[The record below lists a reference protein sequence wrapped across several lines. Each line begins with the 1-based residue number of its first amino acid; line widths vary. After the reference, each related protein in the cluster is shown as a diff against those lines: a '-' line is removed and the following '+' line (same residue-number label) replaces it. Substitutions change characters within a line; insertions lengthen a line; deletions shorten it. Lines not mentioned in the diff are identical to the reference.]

1 MRIDINAGKIS
12 ETEGHNIMILT
23 LSHELTHYAENFAH
37 KEYADLQEF
46 VFDALSKNTS
56 KDIKELIAEE
66 MEHQRRQN
74 REHGTNIEVT
84 ESRVKSELVARGCE
98 LVLTD
103 AETIRELVERNRG
116 FFGKIKAKIIE
127 FIDSIINA
135 CKEILGKDGN
145 IKNDVISKE
154 AMQMKEFAEKL
165 RTLWNEAVSAAV
177 EMSRKLSSKTEPK
190 NTISTKQSRGE
201 NVKADSKDISN
212 YKEINIEDV
221 FEKLSDG
228 QKNEIEV
235 INKISEAT
243 GVKVKYF
250 ESKAGENGKLEMAN
264 GFFDRKKNEIW
275 IDINAGR
282 NIKDIGR
289 TTMVKTM
296 SHELTHFIAKWSEEQ
311 YGSLEKYVLN
321 LLEEKTGKAQKE
333 LIKDKMKQLNVKEDV
348 AREEIIAD
356 ACEMMLKDSK
366 AIEQLAKENR
376 TLFNKI
382 KEWLHNFVESIKKA
396 FEGVKA
402 TSEEAKAIM
411 EYMEDVQEKWDN
423 TMVEA
428 VKNMNNI
435 HHKGVSTSGK
445 DYKETINSDLAEF
458 VERNKIA
465 DQKETYRISEKISM
479 KLASDIKTLLGIDV
493 SDYANEIDSDSII
506 HINKDHGINGKSDHS
521 MGDLSEIE
529 HIEYILE
536 NYEDIEVGLGSKKY
550 KNRDNS
556 HAKTVVLTAKIENSN
571 IYVVEAVPDTNKK
584 VLKVVSEYK
593 KETAL
598 QVNHSKNTPHR
609 TSKNELASAVS
620 NNSIAQE
627 SENDNNILKQDSSIL
642 YSYGGRNSNN
652 VDLRELQ
659 RANEMEKE
667 GKSFEEIFKK
677 TG

>member
-46 VFDALSKNTS
+46 VFDALLKSTG

-84 ESRVKSELVARGCE
+84 ESRAKSELVARGCE

-103 AETIRELVERNRG
+103 AETIRELAERNRG
-116 FFGKIKAKIIE
+116 LFGKIKAKIIE
-127 FIDSIINA
+127 FTDSIINA

-154 AMQMKEFAEKL
+154 AMQMKEYAEKL
-165 RTLWNEAVSAAV
+165 RTLWSEAVSAAV

-667 GKSFEEIFKK
+667 GKSFEEIFKR

>member
-46 VFDALSKNTS
+46 VFDALSKSTG

-84 ESRVKSELVARGCE
+84 ESRAKSELVARGCE

-103 AETIRELVERNRG
+103 AETIRELAERNRG
-116 FFGKIKAKIIE
+116 LFGKIKAKIIE
-127 FIDSIINA
+127 FTDSIINA

-154 AMQMKEFAEKL
+154 AMQMKEYAEKL
-165 RTLWNEAVSAAV
+165 RTLWSEAVSAAV

-667 GKSFEEIFKK
+667 GKSFEEIFKR

>member
-1 MRIDINAGKIS
+1 
-12 ETEGHNIMILT
+12 MILT

-46 VFDALSKNTS
+46 VFDALSKNIC

-84 ESRVKSELVARGCE
+84 ESRAKSELVARGCE

-103 AETIRELVERNRG
+103 AETIRELAERNRG
-116 FFGKIKAKIIE
+116 LFGKIKAKIIE
-127 FIDSIINA
+127 FTDSIINA

-154 AMQMKEFAEKL
+154 AMQMKEYAEKL
-165 RTLWNEAVSAAV
+165 RTLWSEAVSAAV

-667 GKSFEEIFKK
+667 GKSFEEIFKR